1 MTTLN
6 FKLNKNIIRLT
17 VNNYCDN
24 LSVDSMYGILI
35 SGYIS
40 NNTFY
45 LQTISP
51 EIRFFEADLIKA
63 VVKSYNKENSVKI
76 KLATF

>member
-1 MTTLN
+1 MTTVN

-17 VNNYCDN
+17 IKNYCDN
-24 LSVDSMYGILI
+24 LTVDSQYGILM

-40 NNTFY
+40 DNTFY
-45 LQTISP
+45 LQTTSP
-51 EIRFFEADLIKA
+51 EIRFFESDLIKA